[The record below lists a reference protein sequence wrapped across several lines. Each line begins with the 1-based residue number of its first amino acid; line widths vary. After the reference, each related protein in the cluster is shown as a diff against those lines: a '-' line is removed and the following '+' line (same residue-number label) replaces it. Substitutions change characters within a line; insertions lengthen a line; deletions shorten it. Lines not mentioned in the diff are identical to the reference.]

1 MNYRFFFKL
10 CSGLGTF
17 PAVTASDSPVIL
29 AHLYVGVCRVVVS
42 AIESNDDSEWS
53 LEVVRILLS
62 PFCIFS
68 SFHKYFICSDY
79 LLCVGIEGQIISW
92 SGIPVEPQPGNVSSP
107 RYRQPR
113 DSLYGKNLSNVFM

>member
-17 PAVTASDSPVIL
+17 PAVTASDSPVIPARL
-29 AHLYVGVCRVVVS
+29 HLGVCRVVVS
-42 AIESNDDSEWS
+42 AIESSDDSEWS
-53 LEVVRILLS
+53 LEVARILLS

-68 SFHKYFICSDY
+68 SFHEYFICSDY

-92 SGIPVEPQPGNVSSP
+92 SGIPVFGASTRKCQ
-107 RYRQPR
+107 
-113 DSLYGKNLSNVFM
+113 LS